1 MKNSEILKNILIK
14 ITSIEKRLLLSNYQQ
29 TLILKKLNESEDKTV
44 LPEPTVTAPGKAVS
58 PDPTPE
64 ESYNDYQEKK
74 NKFMSISRKDAYDNT
89 NILEENTNTN
99 ELSGKNELRKFPVI
113 QKIKFSNSKTS
124 EITATVKDFNG
135 KKIKE
140 VKANS
145 SGVWQVMLP
154 LGKYIVEVSGKIDKE
169 PVSYTQS
176 FEVMET
182 ESPILIPVP
191 QVYKRI

>member
-44 LPEPTVTAPGKAVS
+44 LPEPTVTVPGKAVS